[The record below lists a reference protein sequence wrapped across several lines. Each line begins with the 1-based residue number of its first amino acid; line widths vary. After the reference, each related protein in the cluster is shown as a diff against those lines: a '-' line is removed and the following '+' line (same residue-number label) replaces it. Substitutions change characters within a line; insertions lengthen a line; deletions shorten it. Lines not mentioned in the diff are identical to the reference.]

1 MAGSCAVT
9 ASARP
14 SPPVSRLW
22 WFAAPVTLVLI
33 GAICV
38 VGAMRVP
45 YVTLAPGGARA
56 VEPLVEVSA
65 IPGGPEV
72 IDEAPTENL
81 LYTTV
86 STTLEPSGFFVLLGV
101 LDDKV
106 QVEPSAPFLGTQT
119 RDESRKLNLALMTD
133 SQDKARKVA
142 LERLGYDVGAAPAG
156 AFLEDV
162 DPSFPAAEVLAPGMT
177 VVGAAGE
184 PVDTREDLV
193 EAIEARKPG
202 DILELSVVPLGEQMP
217 VPVEAELGERR
228 GEPGVA
234 ALGITLVDRY
244 SFDFPIDIEIDT
256 GKVGG
261 PSAGLAFTLAILDRL
276 SPGNLTGDERTAI
289 TGTIEL
295 DGTVGPVGG
304 VRHKV
309 EAAVREG
316 ASGFLVPVDEF
327 DQAVRAAD
335 GRLEVRSVETI
346 DDALEAL
353 EDAGGDPLPDRA

>member
-1 MAGSCAVT
+1 
-9 ASARP
+9 
-14 SPPVSRLW
+14 LW
-22 WFAAPVTLVLI
+22 WFAAPVTLLLV
-33 GAICV
+33 GMICV

-56 VEPLVEVSA
+56 VEPLVEVA
-65 IPGGPEV
+65 QIPGGPEV

-86 STTLEPSGFFVLLGV
+86 STTLEPSGLLVLLGV

-142 LERLGYDVGAAPAG
+142 LERLGYDVGATPAG
-156 AFLEDV
+156 AFIEDV

-184 PVDTREDLV
+184 PVETRTDLV
-193 EAIEARKPG
+193 EAIEARQPG
-202 DILELSVVPLGEQMP
+202 DVLDLSVVPLGEQMP
-217 VPVEAELGERR
+217 VSVEAELGERR
-228 GEPGVA
+228 GEPGAA

-244 SFDFPIDIEIDT
+244 RYDFPIDIDIDT
-256 GKVGG
+256 GQVGG

-276 SPGNLTGDERTAI
+276 SPGNLTGDARTAI

-316 ASGFLVPVDEF
+316 ATQFLVPVDEL
-327 DQAVRAAD
+327 DQAVAAAD
-335 GRLEVRSVETI
+335 GRLEVRSVQTI
-346 DDALEAL
+346 DDALDAL
-353 EDAGGDPLPDRA
+353 EDAGGDPLPDRT